1 MGASANRWCGI
12 RASREAQG
20 LSSTVEYEGSADLFP
35 ARMDIRLSVPQV
47 PGDRGGDQPPAQL
60 AFSANIK

>member
-20 LSSTVEYEGSADLFP
+20 LSSTEEYEGSADLFP
-35 ARMDIRLSVPQV
+35 ARMDISVPQV
-47 PGDRGGDQPPAQL
+47 PDRGGDQPPAQL